1 MARTLAEL
9 PQGARITD
17 YVSLGVIAK
26 TFPGAKVQAVR
37 RQKGKT
43 SRRRRDLP
51 APGVVDDV
59 IALALYRQ
67 VSYGEVP
74 RCLREGIAW
83 LRGPSEPPRVSGESG
98 ISQARSRLGAGP
110 LEQLRDE
117 LARPVLVDAQQQC
130 LVRRVPVQADD
141 VGEFVDELGIAGNLE
156 GLDAMRLETMGVPD
170 ALHGRRRDA
179 LRAGHGAATPRSR
192 VDGLCGQRGV
202 DDRADFLSADR
213 GFAAASGAHPS

>member
-26 TFPGAKVQAVR
+26 TFPWAKVQAVR
-37 RQKGKT
+37 HRKGKT
-43 SRRRRDLP
+43 SRRQRDLP

-83 LRGPSEPPRVSGESG
+83 LRGPSEPPRVQGDRAPAGVLCPRSENLLLARGRALKGMASGR
-98 ISQARSRLGAGP
+98 AAAVFPSRPALLLVAPPPLVAGP
-110 LEQLRDE
+110 AAHVVAPAQL
-117 LARPVLVDAQQQC
+117 
-130 LVRRVPVQADD
+130 
-141 VGEFVDELGIAGNLE
+141 GH
-156 GLDAMRLETMGVPD
+156 RL
-170 ALHGRRRDA
+170 
-179 LRAGHGAATPRSR
+179 
-192 VDGLCGQRGV
+192 
-202 DDRADFLSADR
+202 
-213 GFAAASGAHPS
+213 

>member
-26 TFPGAKVQAVR
+26 TFPWAKVQAVR
-37 RQKGKT
+37 HRKGKT
-43 SRRRRDLP
+43 SRRQRDLP

-67 VSYGEVP
+67 VSHGEML

-117 LARPVLVDAQQQC
+117 LARPVAK
-130 LVRRVPVQADD
+130 
-141 VGEFVDELGIAGNLE
+141 
-156 GLDAMRLETMGVPD
+156 
-170 ALHGRRRDA
+170 RRRF
-179 LRAGHGAATPRSR
+179 LG
-192 VDGLCGQRGV
+192 CNQRRWIKKFTSSWTTV
-202 DDRADFLSADR
+202 PAIKAR
-213 GFAAASGAHPS
+213 PSNQPLKSIVQT